1 MKLRGT
7 LGAMSLSLSL
17 GACGS
22 NAGHI
27 NLGSM
32 PPGVTMD
39 ARVHYYDISAASL
52 SELRRGMAASGPR
65 AQGRTWSAVTQTNF
79 RWTYQY
85 QRTGVSCEVRR
96 VRIQLRTTITFPRWN
111 PTAEPDSSLL
121 EWWHQLNAGLME
133 HERGHALISVDTANE
148 IIRELEGMSG
158 IGCESLGTRANTA
171 GHRLMNISRQRQA
184 DYDRTTRHGR
194 TQIEQAGRLRSP

>member
-1 MKLRGT
+1 MSFRGAVVAFA
-7 LGAMSLSLSL
+7 LAVSVV
-17 GACGS
+17 ACVS
-22 NAGHI
+22 NTGHI

-32 PPGVTMD
+32 PSGVTMD

-52 SELRRGMAASGPR
+52 VELRRAMATSGPR

-85 QRTGVSCEVRR
+85 QRNSVSCELRR

-133 HERGHALISVDTANE
+133 HERGHALISVNTARE

-158 IGCESLGTRANTA
+158 IGCEPLGTRANAA
-171 GHRLMNISRQRQA
+171 GHRLMHISQQRQA
-184 DYDRTTRHGR
+184 DYDRTTRHGG
-194 TQIEQAGRLRSP
+194 TQIEQARRLRSP